1 MARVVLL
8 IVGLIWAVAGS
19 TGEVGAPAAGRLPD
33 VAEPQHYA
41 LHFRVDPAAPG
52 FSATAEIRLVL
63 KQPADHVWLHARDL
77 VVDRADWRDAA
88 SRLRPARFVAAD
100 RGLARIDFGERL
112 AAQTLTLQIAYHAS
126 YNTQLEGLY
135 RVRRDERNYVIT
147 QMEPIS
153 ARRVFP
159 GFDEPR
165 FKTTFALTLD
175 VPPQALAVANAAQR
189 SEQPLADGWRR
200 ITFDTTLKL
209 PTYLLAFA
217 VGPWDVVDG
226 PAIPTTRW
234 RERPVALRAL
244 APRGEGHRL
253 TEALA
258 ATPAI
263 VTTLEDYFGYPYA
276 FGKLD
281 LLAAPDFS
289 AGAMENAALVVFREP
304 LLLIDRNTPAALR
317 RASFE
322 VNAHELAHQ
331 WFGNTVTMP
340 WWDDLWLNEA
350 FATWLSGRIS
360 QRLRPAHRADL
371 QSIVAAQRAMA
382 ADSLAR
388 ARRVRQPIRDDGD
401 IDGAFDSLTYGKG
414 AAVLGMFEAWLGQD
428 VFRDGLRRYMRKHSF
443 ANATSDDLI
452 AALQQAGDRDARF
465 GKAMRSFL
473 DQPGVPLVH
482 STLRCDGGRPRL
494 RLTQQR
500 YFPIGSQGDAVAQ
513 RWGIPFC
520 VRLQHG
526 TTATTQCRLF
536 DTAQTEMPLDGACP
550 DWYLPNAQA
559 RGYYRV
565 ALEAADLDALTR
577 RAAALDGREQLAFA
591 DAIKTGFERGDV
603 DAARVLDALGRL
615 AGSTTREA
623 ALALS
628 NEIVWIRRHLADDT
642 ARAALD
648 AYVERL
654 YLPRLEALGY
664 TRRGGESEDD
674 ALLRADLA
682 ELLARKFDSKP
693 VRAALLAQGRA
704 VLDRNGD
711 GRLRF
716 GAANYDLLGTVLAVT
731 VQELGASAVDALIA
745 ELAQTGDANLRL
757 SMAMALGTTT
767 DPALGER
774 VREFAIGSAA
784 RIGET
789 ARILGVHQYEPRN
802 RAGFW
807 AWFQRRH
814 ADVVAHT
821 PAFVHGTLPELVA
834 EGWCERD
841 QAQRIARFFAR
852 DMPRVSG
859 TAQGLARAEE
869 AIVLCAA
876 RREKHGVAALRR
888 WMAQK
893 DNRGE

>member
-1 MARVVLL
+1 MVRVGLL
-8 IVGLIWAVAGS
+8 ILGLFWACAGW
-19 TGEVGAPAAGRLPD
+19 TLEAGTPSSRRLPD

-41 LHFRVDPAAPG
+41 LRFRVDPAATG
-52 FSATAEIRLVL
+52 FSATAEIRLTL
-63 KQPADHVWLHARDL
+63 KQPADHVWLHAQDL
-77 VVDRADWRDAA
+77 VVDSVDWRDAA
-88 SRLRPARFVAAD
+88 SQVRPARFVPAD
-100 RGLARIDFGERL
+100 RGLARIDFGERI
-112 AAQTLTLQIAYHAS
+112 AAQTLTLQIAYRAT

-135 RVRRDERNYVIT
+135 RVRRGEQSYVIT

-153 ARRVFP
+153 ARRAFP

-175 VPPQALAVANAAQR
+175 VPPHMVAVANAAQR
-189 SEQPLADGWRR
+189 GEQPLAGGWRR
-200 ITFDTTLKL
+200 VTFDTTLKL

-226 PAIPTTRW
+226 PVIPATRW

-253 TEALA
+253 AEVLA
-258 ATPAI
+258 ATPA
-263 VTTLEDYFGYPYA
+263 TLTALEDYFGYPYA

-289 AGAMENAALVVFREP
+289 AGAMENAGLVVFRES

-317 RASFE
+317 RSSFE

-331 WFGNTVTMP
+331 WFGDTVTMP

-350 FATWLSGRIS
+350 FATWLAGRIS

-414 AAVLGMFEAWLGQD
+414 AAVLGMFEAWLGED
-428 VFRDGLRRYMRKHSF
+428 VFRDGLRRYMRAHAF
-443 ANATSDDLI
+443 ASATSDDLI

-465 GKAMRSFL
+465 AKAMRSFL
-473 DQPGVPLVH
+473 DQPGVPLVRSSLH
-482 STLRCDGGRPRL
+482 CDGGKPRL
-494 RLTQQR
+494 KLTQQR
-500 YFPIGSQGDAVAQ
+500 YLPFGSDGDASAQ

-520 VRLQHG
+520 VRLQRG
-526 TTATTQCRLF
+526 ATATTQCRLF
-536 DTAQTEMPLDGACP
+536 DTAQTEMPLDGGCP

-565 ALEAADLDALTR
+565 ATAAADLSALTR
-577 RAAALDGREQLAFA
+577 HAAALDEREQLAFA
-591 DAIKTGFERGDV
+591 DAIKAGFERGDV

-623 ALALS
+623 ALALG
-628 NEIVWIRRHLADDT
+628 NEVVWIRRHLADDT
-642 ARAALD
+642 TRAALD

-664 TRRGGESEDD
+664 QRRGGEREDD

-693 VRAALLAQGRA
+693 VRAALLAQGKA
-704 VLDRNGD
+704 VLAVDGN

-745 ELAQTGDANLRL
+745 ELALTSDANLRL

-774 VREFAIGSAA
+774 VRDFAIGPGAKVS
-784 RIGET
+784 ET

-802 RAGFW
+802 RAAVW
-807 AWFQRRH
+807 AWFQRRY

-834 EGWCERD
+834 EGWCDRD
-841 QAQRIARFFAR
+841 QARRIARFFAR
-852 DMPRVSG
+852 DAPRVSG

-876 RREKHGVAALRR
+876 RREKHGGAALQR
-888 WMAQK
+888 WMAEK
-893 DNRGE
+893 ETRGQ